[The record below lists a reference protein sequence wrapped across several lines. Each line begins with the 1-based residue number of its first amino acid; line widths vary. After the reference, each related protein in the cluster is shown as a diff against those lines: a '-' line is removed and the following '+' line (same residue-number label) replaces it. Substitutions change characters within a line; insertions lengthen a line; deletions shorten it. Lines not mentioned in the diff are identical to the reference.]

1 MDNRSTGRRIEEK
14 RKKAQLTQLQLA
26 EKIHVTPQ
34 AVSSWERGLTAPESG
49 KLHELADLLKTTEA
63 FLLEGEDGDV
73 SDYPG
78 KIFDEKRMYTYLK
91 GYATSTHMTET
102 LKALPYARQ
111 KHQGQ
116 YRRGNGRIPYFTH
129 PLGMACHALAMGI
142 TEDETIA
149 IILLHD
155 VCEDCG
161 VRPEDLPFSD
171 TVREGVR
178 TLTKTGMTTEAY
190 YAAIA
195 GNPRAA
201 ITKLIDRC
209 SNVSG
214 MAFGFDRDHITSYIA
229 ETRTYVLPL
238 LRKSRERYP
247 QYSNQAHLLEY
258 QICSLIDSIEE
269 IMKQYPVFLEVPN
282 RF

>member
-1 MDNRSTGRRIEEK
+1 MDLILMGERIKGK
-14 RKKAQLTQLQLA
+14 RKNAHLTQLQLA
-26 EKIHVTPQ
+26 EKINVTSQ
-34 AVSSWERGLTAPESG
+34 AVSSWERGQTAPDTG

-63 FLLEGEDGDV
+63 FLLEGRDGTAA
-73 SDYPG
+73 DYPG

-91 GYATSTHMTET
+91 GYADSRHMTET
-102 LKALPYARQ
+102 LIALPYARE

-116 YRRGNGRIPYFTH
+116 YRKGKGEIPYFIH

-149 IILLHD
+149 ILLLHD

-161 VRPEDLPFSD
+161 IKPENLPFSD

-178 TLTKTGMTTEAY
+178 VLTKTGLPTGEY

-195 GNPRAA
+195 ENPRAA
-201 ITKLIDRC
+201 IGKLLDRC
-209 SNVSG
+209 SNVSTMVFG
-214 MAFGFDRDHITSYIA
+214 MDSEHVTSYIA
-229 ETRTYVLPL
+229 ETREYVLPL
-238 LRKSRERYP
+238 LHTVKKRYP
-247 QYSNQAHLLEY
+247 QYSNQVHLLQY

-269 IMKQYPVFLEVPN
+269 VMKSN
-282 RF
+282 R